1 MALSKSKII
10 FVIVMLMYHT
20 VILDAN
26 NQIEKGENV
35 TSDIQGFNE
44 RHFMTWY
51 CLLLCLE
58 RTQTRKVMFYRLRA
72 NHWQCSAK
80 VGIFTVYLTRFQLKT
95 SVERLRSLPFL
106 LLMKSFIGENVFLQV
121 IKGSHLPFLNHF
133 SPLPF
138 KKLQP
143 CLLKNCKR
151 TFPLFFFV
159 FFVTLEFV
167 YLNYSAFLT
176 S

>member
-1 MALSKSKII
+1 MASSKSKII

-35 TSDIQGFNE
+35 TLDISGFNE

-58 RTQTRKVMFYRLRA
+58 RTQTRKVMFYRLRTS
-72 NHWQCSAK
+72 HWQCSAK
-80 VGIFTVYLTRFQLKT
+80 VGIFKVYLTRFQLKT
-95 SVERLRSLPFL
+95 SMQHLRSLPFL
-106 LLMKSFIGENVFLQV
+106 LLMKYFVGENVFLQV
-121 IKGSHLPFLNHF
+121 IKGSHLPFLNHL

-143 CLLKNCKR
+143 RLLKNCKR
-151 TFPLFFFV
+151 TFPLFF
-159 FFVTLEFV
+159 
-167 YLNYSAFLT
+167 SSFLLLQKLYI
-176 S
+176 